1 MTKQQRLIIAVL
13 GAVAIIVLCAFVI
26 AAFNFFNQ
34 PATPPPAAQTAAA
47 APDTPTFT
55 PQTSDTATS
64 TATATATGTAT
75 PSPTNTRVVMDTVT
89 PTATPLRT
97 NTPTRDPNA
106 GLVLTG
112 GTLVIEETN
121 QAYPLEQNP
130 ALIGR
135 DPAYD
140 VTLTEDGAVSQ
151 THAAIS
157 FDNGT
162 FVLQDMGSEN
172 GTYLNGRLLTGPEIL
187 KDGDTIRVGDTSLV
201 MQFAYGLAEGTPTPT
216 G

>member
-13 GAVAIIVLCAFVI
+13 GAVAIIILCAFIITV
-26 AAFNFFNQ
+26 FNYITQ
-34 PATPPPAAQTAAA
+34 PASPPPSAATAAA
-47 APDTPTFT
+47 AADSPTFT
-55 PQTSDTATS
+55 PEPADTATS

-89 PTATPLRT
+89 PTATPIST

-112 GTLVIEETN
+112 ANLVIEETN

-130 ALIGR
+130 ALIGQ
-135 DPAYD
+135 DPGYD
-140 VTLTEDGAVSQ
+140 VTLTEDSSVSQ

-157 FDNGT
+157 FDNRT

-172 GTYLNGRLLTGPEIL
+172 GTYLNGKLLTGPETL
-187 KDGDTIRVGDTSLV
+187 KDGDVIGVGNSTLV
-201 MQFAYGLAEGTPTPT
+201 IQFVYGSAEGTPTPT